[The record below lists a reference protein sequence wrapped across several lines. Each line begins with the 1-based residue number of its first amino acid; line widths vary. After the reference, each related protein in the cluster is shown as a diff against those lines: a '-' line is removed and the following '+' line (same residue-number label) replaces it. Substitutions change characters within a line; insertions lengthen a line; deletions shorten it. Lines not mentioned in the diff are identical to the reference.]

1 MSLEKIPDVLRALA
15 DERVDYVLI
24 GAVAMMAH
32 GLVRATEDMDFFVRP
47 HPDNIERLRAALR
60 RVFPDD
66 PAIDEISHE
75 DLAGDYPAVRYNT
88 PDESF
93 GIDILARLGEA
104 FAYEDM
110 QFQERFFDGIP
121 VRVATPAMLYRMK
134 KATVRWKDQID
145 AQQLRDRFGL
155 ED

>member
-1 MSLEKIPDVLRALA
+1 MGLERIPDVLRALA
-15 DERVDYVLI
+15 EEHVNYVLI

-32 GLVRATEDMDFFVRP
+32 GLVRATEDLDFFVNADA
-47 HPDNIERLRAALR
+47 DNVARLRAALR

-66 PAIDEISHE
+66 PAIDEISCE
-75 DLAGDYPAVRYNT
+75 DLAGDYPAIRYNT
-88 PDESF
+88 PDGSF
-93 GIDILARLGEA
+93 GIDIMSRLGEA
-104 FAYEDM
+104 FSHEGLE
-110 QFQERFFDGIP
+110 FQEQLFEGVP

-134 KATVRWKDQID
+134 KATRRWKDRID

>member
-1 MSLEKIPDVLRALA
+1 MGLERIPDVLRALA
-15 DERVDYVLI
+15 EEHVNYVLI

-32 GLVRATEDMDFFVRP
+32 GLVRATEDLDFFVNADA
-47 HPDNIERLRAALR
+47 DNVARLRAALR

-66 PAIDEISHE
+66 PAIDEISCE
-75 DLAGDYPAVRYNT
+75 DLAGDYPAIRYNT
-88 PDESF
+88 PDGSF
-93 GIDILARLGEA
+93 GIDIMSRLGEA
-104 FAYEDM
+104 FSHEGLE
-110 QFQERFFDGIP
+110 FQEQLFEGVP

-134 KATVRWKDQID
+134 KATIRWKDRID

>member
-15 DERVDYVLI
+15 EEHVDYVLI

-32 GLVRATEDMDFFVRP
+32 GLVRATEDLDFFVRP
-47 HPDNIERLRAALR
+47 DPDNIGRLRA
-60 RVFPDD
+60 
-66 PAIDEISHE
+66 
-75 DLAGDYPAVRYNT
+75 
-88 PDESF
+88 
-93 GIDILARLGEA
+93 
-104 FAYEDM
+104 
-110 QFQERFFDGIP
+110 

-134 KATVRWKDQID
+134 KATVRWKDRID

>member
-1 MSLEKIPDVLRALA
+1 MCGYGPLC
-15 DERVDYVLI
+15 
-24 GAVAMMAH
+24 VA
-32 GLVRATEDMDFFVRP
+32 
-47 HPDNIERLRAALR
+47 
-60 RVFPDD
+60 FPDD
-66 PAIDEISHE
+66 PAIDEISYE

-104 FAYEDM
+104 FAYEEM
-110 QFQERFFDGIP
+110 QFQEQLFDGIP

-134 KATVRWKDQID
+134 KATVRWKDRID